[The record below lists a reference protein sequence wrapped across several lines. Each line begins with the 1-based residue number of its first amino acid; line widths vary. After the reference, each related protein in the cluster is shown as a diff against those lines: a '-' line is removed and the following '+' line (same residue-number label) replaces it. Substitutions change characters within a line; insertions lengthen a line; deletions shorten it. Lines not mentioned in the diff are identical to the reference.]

1 MANFYVGE
9 VLFET
14 GGTID
19 TPGDINVTAIC
30 DCAGS
35 TGTAGQILSSTGTA
49 LLWATGASAGIPCS
63 ILTGKGEIVV
73 ATGASTPT
81 ALPVGTNGQV
91 LYANSACSTGLCWGA
106 AGGGIPCSVITAKGD
121 IVVGTA
127 SSTPAVLPVGT
138 FNQVLLAD
146 SGCAAGLKWGGLPQ
160 ASVAGLGVMY
170 GCVTDTA
177 PNNTSVGYFTLPYSS
192 VTCTIAIG
200 NNSMI
205 GATGDSHIAIGVGIA
220 NPTGATG
227 CNVFIGNRI
236 GSGNA
241 QNAAS
246 NVIVGQFAACSGL
259 DGSSR
264 NVILGANAATAL
276 SSAFNN
282 VVIGYG
288 VAPPTSSSDCTLAI
302 GYDTGCHWLTGNST
316 KAIRPGAGIIDCAG
330 SCGTAGQVLMSN
342 GSNAIC
348 WGTVSGGSGTVTSIT
363 AGSGLTGGTI
373 TSSGTIAL
381 DTTCVIQPT
390 IVTTKG
396 DLITATAASTP
407 TALPAGAD
415 GQVLTACSTCS
426 SGLVWATSAA
436 GVWNTI
442 TTTANTTSGGNFNL
456 INFGGAPIA
465 LSGILTVVLNGGS
478 TPAVFQFVLSGEPTN
493 YQTPWN
499 PYFAWPTPPS
509 YDPGTFQFVVPVYP
523 DPLQNTFLLEYT
535 PAETRSGVMFQLT
548 YTSMYG
554 IATPVFMV

>member
-1 MANFYVGE
+1 
-9 VLFET
+9 
-14 GGTID
+14 
-19 TPGDINVTAIC
+19 
-30 DCAGS
+30 
-35 TGTAGQILSSTGTA
+35 
-49 LLWATGASAGIPCS
+49 
-63 ILTGKGEIVV
+63 
-73 ATGASTPT
+73 
-81 ALPVGTNGQV
+81 
-91 LYANSACSTGLCWGA
+91 
-106 AGGGIPCSVITAKGD
+106 
-121 IVVGTA
+121 
-127 SSTPAVLPVGT
+127 
-138 FNQVLLAD
+138 
-146 SGCAAGLKWGGLPQ
+146 
-160 ASVAGLGVMY
+160 MY
-170 GCVTDTA
+170 GCVTSSA
-177 PNNTSVGYFTLPYSS
+177 PNNTSVGYFTLPYGST
-192 VTCTIAIG
+192 TCTIAVG

-205 GATGDSHIAIGVGIA
+205 GAQGDSHIAIGVSIGS
-220 NPTGATG
+220 TGSGTG
-227 CNVFIGNRI
+227 CNIAIGNGI
-236 GSGNA
+236 GGGNF
-241 QNAAS
+241 QAS
-246 NVIVGQFAACSGL
+246 LENVIIGQYAGCVCVSA
-259 DGSSR
+259 SSK
-264 NVILGANAATAL
+264 NVIIGAKAAQTLSTAC
-276 SSAFNN
+276 NN
-282 VVIGYG
+282 VAIGYG
-288 VAPPTSSSDCTLAI
+288 VTPPTSSSDCTLAI

-316 KAIRPGAGIIDCAG
+316 KAIRPGAGIIDCAD

-465 LSGILTVVLNGGS
+465 LSGILTVVLNGGF
-478 TPAVFQFVLSGEPTN
+478 TPAVFQFVLSGDPTN
-493 YQTPWN
+493 FQTPWN

>member
-1 MANFYVGE
+1 
-9 VLFET
+9 
-14 GGTID
+14 
-19 TPGDINVTAIC
+19 
-30 DCAGS
+30 
-35 TGTAGQILSSTGTA
+35 
-49 LLWATGASAGIPCS
+49 
-63 ILTGKGEIVV
+63 
-73 ATGASTPT
+73 
-81 ALPVGTNGQV
+81 
-91 LYANSACSTGLCWGA
+91 
-106 AGGGIPCSVITAKGD
+106 
-121 IVVGTA
+121 
-127 SSTPAVLPVGT
+127 
-138 FNQVLLAD
+138 
-146 SGCAAGLKWGGLPQ
+146 
-160 ASVAGLGVMY
+160 
-170 GCVTDTA
+170 
-177 PNNTSVGYFTLPYSS
+177 
-192 VTCTIAIG
+192 
-200 NNSMI
+200 
-205 GATGDSHIAIGVGIA
+205 
-220 NPTGATG
+220 
-227 CNVFIGNRI
+227 
-236 GSGNA
+236 
-241 QNAAS
+241 
-246 NVIVGQFAACSGL
+246 
-259 DGSSR
+259 
-264 NVILGANAATAL
+264 
-276 SSAFNN
+276 
-282 VVIGYG
+282 
-288 VAPPTSSSDCTLAI
+288 
-302 GYDTGCHWLTGNST
+302 
-316 KAIRPGAGIIDCAG
+316 
-330 SCGTAGQVLMSN
+330 MSN

-465 LSGILTVVLNGGS
+465 LSGILTVVLNGGF

>member
-1 MANFYVGE
+1 MSNFYVGE

-19 TPGDINVTAIC
+19 TPGDITVTSIL
-30 DCAGS
+30 DCAGT

-49 LLWATGASAGIPCS
+49 LEWIAAAG
-63 ILTGKGEIVV
+63 
-73 ATGASTPT
+73 
-81 ALPVGTNGQV
+81 
-91 LYANSACSTGLCWGA
+91 
-106 AGGGIPCSVITAKGD
+106 GGGIPCSVITAKGD

-146 SGCAAGLKWGGLPQ
+146 SGCAAGMKWGALPQ
-160 ASVAGLGVMY
+160 ASITGLGVMY
-170 GCVTDTA
+170 GCVTSAA

-205 GATGDSHIAIGVGIA
+205 GATGDSHIAIGVSIGS
-220 NPTGATG
+220 PTGGTG
-227 CNVFIGNRI
+227 CNVLVGNRI
-236 GSGNA
+236 GGGNFQNSA
-241 QNAAS
+241 QNVVVGQYATCNCFTGS
-246 NVIVGQFAACSGL
+246 NKNVI
-259 DGSSR
+259 
-264 NVILGANAATAL
+264 IGANAALAL
-276 SSAFNN
+276 DGANNN

-288 VAPPTSSSDCTLAI
+288 VAPPAIGCDCTLAI

-316 KAIRPGAGIIDCAG
+316 KAIKPGAGIIDCAG
-330 SCGTAGQVLMSN
+330 SCGTVGQVLSSN
-342 GSNAIC
+342 GSNAIE
-348 WGTVSGGSGTVTSIT
+348 WIT
-363 AGSGLTGGTI
+363 AGGGGGIPDSTLT
-373 TSSGTIAL
+373 A
-381 DTTCVIQPT
+381 
-390 IVTTKG
+390 KG